1 MQTQDIIIFFKSQLG
16 GLGKIIEMKY
26 IKIKI
31 SSQEWKISK
40 FQSIFLKILYIVFPV
55 ANPDFEKVIDQVREW
70 YIEFDEDEPIP
81 IREIGVDENSK
92 VIAKMPYKNNY
103 GYWTDNSLT
112 YDDFL
117 ERFDTT
123 EISQADFEDKWKEL

>member
-1 MQTQDIIIFFKSQLG
+1 
-16 GLGKIIEMKY
+16 MKY